1 MLYLSPFTKQF
12 KVLLNP
18 GANLPQADITC
29 DPYLLST
36 SDILEGAHGVIKI
49 EKSSGTSR
57 NSPSGVHLTSQ
68 INIHLQSKSLSFK
81 FTGLGSQGRKDCFS
95 AQRPRVIFKSWE
107 TGKTVG
113 YLKFLPAVWSV
124 FSQEEAD

>member
-18 GANLPQADITC
+18 RANLPHADSTC
-29 DPYLLST
+29 DPYLLSA
-36 SDILEGAHGVIKI
+36 SDILEGAPSVIKT

-57 NSPSGVHLTSQ
+57 NSPSAVHLTPQ
-68 INIHLQSKSLSFK
+68 FHLQSKSLSFK
-81 FTGLGSQGRKDCFS
+81 FAGLGSQGRKDCFS
-95 AQRPRVIFKSWE
+95 AQRPRVLFKSWE